1 MGRRPLRRA
10 LEVLLNGRHVG
21 IYRMAPDGGTS
32 FEYVREWLEWEHAFP
47 VSRQLPLLKGSRSGE
62 AISAVF
68 ENLLPDSTKLRSTIA
83 EKAGARSARPFDLLA
98 AIGHDCVGA
107 LQFVPEGLDP
117 GDPFVISADEQS
129 EAEIADTLRR
139 LDSEPLGIAS
149 GQPFRISLAGAQEKT
164 AYLKQGA
171 RWYRPRGLTP
181 TTHIFKRP
189 MGLLAGQIDLTD
201 SVENEFFCLRLA
213 RELGLPV
220 NQAEVARFEDEK
232 ALILTRFDRGETA
245 DGRLIRLP
253 QEDFLQA
260 MGLFSASKYQSDGG
274 PGILRCIELLSGSK
288 NRFDDIKTFLK
299 AQVVFWMIGATDGHA
314 KNFSIFL
321 EPDGF
326 RLTPL
331 YDILSAMPAFRRNQ
345 LRHRELQLAMSA
357 GDRNH
362 YRIDQLMPRH
372 FDQTAVQAKVP
383 EDVRRAVF
391 AEIAEHG
398 QGALARAC
406 ADLPEDFPERIVED
420 VIGFAEN
427 KLKIIENYVGEMT
440 VASRPSAP

>member
-32 FEYVREWLEWEHAFP
+32 FEYIPEWLEWEHAFP
-47 VSRQLPLLKGSRSGE
+47 VSRQLPLLRGSRSGE

-68 ENLLPDSTKLRSTIA
+68 ENLLPDSAKLRSTIA

-107 LQFVPEGLDP
+107 LQFVPEGMAP
-117 GDPFVISADEQS
+117 QDPFAIQADAQS
-129 EAEIADTLRR
+129 DGEIAETLRR
-139 LDSEPLGIAS
+139 LDSEPLGIAP
-149 GQPFRISLAGAQEKT
+149 GQPFRVSLAGAQEKT
-164 AYLKQGA
+164 AYLKQGTQ
-171 RWYRPRGLTP
+171 WYRPRGLTP

-220 NQAEVARFEDEK
+220 NHAEIARFEDEK
-232 ALILTRFDRGETA
+232 ALVLTRFDRGETA

-260 MGLFSASKYQSDGG
+260 MGLFSAAKYQSEGG
-274 PGILRCIELLSGSK
+274 PGILRCLELLSGSK
-288 NRFDDIKTFLK
+288 NRFGDMKTFLK

-331 YDILSAMPAFRRNQ
+331 YDILSAAPAFRRNQ
-345 LRHRELQLAMSA
+345 LRNRELQLAMSA
-357 GDRNH
+357 GDRKH
-362 YRIDQLMPRH
+362 YRIDQLLPRH
-372 FDQTAVQAKVP
+372 FDQTAIRAKVP
-383 EDVRRAVF
+383 EDIRRAVF
-391 AEIAEHG
+391 NEIAEQG
-398 QGALARAC
+398 QGALTRAR
-406 ADLPEDFPERIVED
+406 ADLPEDFPERIVD
-420 VIGFAEN
+420 DIIGFSTHKLAQIESYAEAMR
-427 KLKIIENYVGEMT
+427 V
-440 VASRPSAP
+440 

>member
-10 LEVLLNGRHVG
+10 LDVLLNGRRVG
-21 IYRMAPDGGTS
+21 LYRMAADGGTS
-32 FEYVREWLEWEHAFP
+32 FEYAQEWLDWEHAFP
-47 VSRQLPLLKGSRSGE
+47 ISRQLPLLRGSRSGE

-68 ENLLPDSTKLRSTIA
+68 ENLLPDSATLRSTIA

-117 GDPFVISADEQS
+117 QAPFSIDAEVQS
-129 EAEIADTLRR
+129 DAEIADTLRR
-139 LDSEPLGIAS
+139 LDSEPLGIAP

-171 RWYRPRGLTP
+171 HWYRPRGLTP

-213 RELGLPV
+213 RERGLPV
-220 NQAEVARFEDEK
+220 NQAEIARFEDEK
-232 ALILTRFDRGETA
+232 ALILTRFDRRETA

-260 MGLFSASKYQSDGG
+260 MGLFSAAKYQSEGG
-274 PGILRCIELLSGSK
+274 PGILSYLELLSGSK
-288 NRFDDIKTFLK
+288 NRFGDIKTFLK
-299 AQVVFWMIGATDGHA
+299 AQVIFWMIGATDGHA

-326 RLTPL
+326 RLTPH
-331 YDILSAMPAFRRNQ
+331 YDILSAAPAIRRDH
-345 LRHRELQLAMSA
+345 LRNRELQLAMSV

-362 YRIDQLMPRH
+362 YRIDQLMPKH
-372 FDQTAVQAKVP
+372 FDQTAIRAKVP
-383 EDVRRAVF
+383 EEVRRAVF
-391 AEIAEHG
+391 TEIAELG
-398 QGALARAC
+398 QGALSRAS

-420 VIGFAEN
+420 IIGFATH
-427 KLKIIENYVGEMT
+427 KLKHIEDYAA
-440 VASRPSAP
+440 ASQS